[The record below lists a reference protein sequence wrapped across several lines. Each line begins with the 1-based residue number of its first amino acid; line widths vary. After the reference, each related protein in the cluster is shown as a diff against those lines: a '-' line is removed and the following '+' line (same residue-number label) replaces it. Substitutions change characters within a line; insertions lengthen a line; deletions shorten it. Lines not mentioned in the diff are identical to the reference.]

1 MCNKFTGEHPCRSV
15 ISIKLLCSFIEIAL
29 RHECSVNLLHI
40 FRTPFPKNT
49 YGVQVSPIS
58 WFKKLAILLSV
69 WFLTGIML
77 KIMLWK
83 DTNAWN
89 VIRKS
94 INLLRFS
101 IINYMYFLSSVQIS
115 FQKHQINNND
125 YIFHYQWIYCH
136 EVFWWHILHDAVGNK
151 CAGMQTV
158 QSLNQSEF
166 TGICDHF

>member
-1 MCNKFTGEHPCRSV
+1 
-15 ISIKLLCSFIEIAL
+15 
-29 RHECSVNLLHI
+29 
-40 FRTPFPKNT
+40 
-49 YGVQVSPIS
+49 
-58 WFKKLAILLSV
+58 
-69 WFLTGIML
+69 
-77 KIMLWK
+77 MLWK

-125 YIFHYQWIYCH
+125 YIFFIISEYIATKCS
-136 EVFWWHILHDAVGNK
+136 VGNK
-151 CAGMQTV
+151 CASMQTV